1 MPSAKKPKGAYSKVG
16 GVGGVKF
23 TGKTPEEKFENYITG
38 IRDTSETRKDR
49 FEDTSRLYAAAR
61 KLGLSEKSVKSQIDT
76 LAKEKAKYGA
86 SAEKK
91 ASKADME
98 DMMRRSA
105 ENAKSKVK
113 KSAAAKKPDP
123 SNTKPFN
130 VRLIKP
136 AEIIK
141 DKPKTPVRDKTADDA
156 RLRATERARML
167 RGESAEDKAYRL
179 IMEKY
184 NYDVT
189 KIPGFKG
196 GAGTR

>member
-23 TGKTPEEKFENYITG
+23 AGKTPEEKFENYITG

-91 ASKADME
+91 AFKLDAE
-98 DMMRRSA
+98 DMQRRSA

-113 KSAAAKKPDP
+113 KAAE
-123 SNTKPFN
+123 S
-130 VRLIKP
+130 
-136 AEIIK
+136 
-141 DKPKTPVRDKTADDA
+141 KPKTPVKDKTVDAA

-167 RGESAEDKAYRL
+167 RGETAGDRSFREA
-179 IMEKY
+179 MEKA
-184 NYDVT
+184 NWDPSKV
-189 KIPGFKG
+189 PGFKID
-196 GAGTR
+196 RNR

>member
-1 MPSAKKPKGAYSKVG
+1 MPMTYDEYQNKRSW
-16 GVGGVKF
+16 
-23 TGKTPEEKFENYITG
+23 
-38 IRDTSETRKDR
+38 
-49 FEDTSRLYAAAR
+49 L
-61 KLGLSEKSVKSQIDT
+61 IDT
-76 LAKEKAKYGA
+76 AETPADQKRLKAQLEKL
-86 SAEKK
+86 K
-91 ASKADME
+91 AQYDAG
-98 DMMRRSA
+98 
-105 ENAKSKVK
+105 K
-113 KSAAAKKPDP
+113 KSASAKKPDP
-123 SNTKPFN
+123 SSTKPFN

-141 DKPKTPVRDKTADDA
+141 DNPKTAVRDKTADDA

>member
-113 KSAAAKKPDP
+113 KVAAAK
-123 SNTKPFN
+123 
-130 VRLIKP
+130 
-136 AEIIK
+136 
-141 DKPKTPVRDKTADDA
+141 PKVKASTADTA
-156 RLRATERARML
+156 RKQATDRAQMM
-167 RGESAEDKAYRL
+167 RGESAEDKAYRKL
-179 IMEKY
+179 MEKY